1 MIGRLVH
8 KLATFDLHIKYQREI
23 LTFYKAIIDHTDE
36 ENVMQG
42 ICNLPCF
49 HLLYKDRLGN
59 PPPGTAATQSTQA
72 TGNQENGMGNDDDEE
87 AKTIDINF

>member
-1 MIGRLVH
+1 
-8 KLATFDLHIKYQREI
+8 
-23 LTFYKAIIDHTDE
+23 
-36 ENVMQG
+36 MQG

-72 TGNQENGMGNDDDEE
+72 TGIEVNGMGNGDDEGE
-87 AKTIDINF
+87 ESKSIDLNF